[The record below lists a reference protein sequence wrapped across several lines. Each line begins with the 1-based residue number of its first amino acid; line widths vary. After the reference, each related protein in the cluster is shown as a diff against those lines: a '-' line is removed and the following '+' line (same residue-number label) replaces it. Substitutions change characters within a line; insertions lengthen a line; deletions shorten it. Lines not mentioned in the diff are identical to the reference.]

1 VTRNLAFSPR
11 FLLALLLCAA
21 IAVAA
26 APAETATILWRG
38 QPHPVATAG
47 NDFAVADAAR
57 ALGFEVSRDPGSGVL
72 AITGGGHQVFVGAGT
87 TQVPVDQ
94 RILSISRPAHALGDA
109 LYAPPDFLEKVLFP
123 LAGATGSYCG
133 ARRGWVLTEGTPSLA
148 LEVAVVHF
156 EPTTQIV
163 LRESAAARFVPAL
176 TETGFQITWPGQK
189 IAPPYAERRYE
200 DPLVAAIRFAADGVK
215 IEFRE
220 KGSTARAYS
229 LTGPDRI
236 VVEIGRPAPAGAVSP
251 VAAAPERTQEGVTI
265 VIDPGH
271 GGTETG
277 AVGPGGL
284 EEKDVTLQI
293 AKRLAATLPR
303 ALFCRVILTR
313 DADSAVPLDERTAVA
328 NHERADLFLSVH
340 ANSSRAP
347 GARGSETY
355 YLSLEA
361 SDKLSQEI
369 AQRENQPGPASP
381 EGQARPAD
389 LDFILWDI
397 AQSAHIKESSEL
409 AEATQQELNGVS
421 GTENRGIKQAPFRVL
436 VGATMPAVLIETA
449 FISNSEEEKKLGSAV
464 FQQTVAD
471 AIARAVS
478 RFFAR
483 RRSGIVRTPVA
494 PTGAA
499 PTATP
504 TPGTNRKP

>member
-1 VTRNLAFSPR
+1 M
-11 FLLALLLCAA
+11 
-21 IAVAA
+21 
-26 APAETATILWRG
+26 
-38 QPHPVATAG
+38 
-47 NDFAVADAAR
+47 
-57 ALGFEVSRDPGSGVL
+57 
-72 AITGGGHQVFVGAGT
+72 
-87 TQVPVDQ
+87 
-94 RILSISRPAHALGDA
+94 
-109 LYAPPDFLEKVLFP
+109 
-123 LAGATGSYCG
+123 
-133 ARRGWVLTEGTPSLA
+133 
-148 LEVAVVHF
+148 
-156 EPTTQIV
+156 
-163 LRESAAARFVPAL
+163 
-176 TETGFQITWPGQK
+176 
-189 IAPPYAERRYE
+189 
-200 DPLVAAIRFAADGVK
+200 
-215 IEFRE
+215 
-220 KGSTARAYS
+220 
-229 LTGPDRI
+229 
-236 VVEIGRPAPAGAVSP
+236 
-251 VAAAPERTQEGVTI
+251 
-265 VIDPGH
+265 IDPGH

-389 LDFILWDI
+389 LDFILWDL

-449 FISNSEEEKKLGSAV
+449 FISNPEEEKRLGSAT
-464 FQQTVAD
+464 FQQSVAD
-471 AIARAVS
+471 AIARAVA

-494 PTGAA
+494 PAGAA
-499 PTATP
+499 PTPTP
-504 TPGTNRKP
+504 TPGMNRKP